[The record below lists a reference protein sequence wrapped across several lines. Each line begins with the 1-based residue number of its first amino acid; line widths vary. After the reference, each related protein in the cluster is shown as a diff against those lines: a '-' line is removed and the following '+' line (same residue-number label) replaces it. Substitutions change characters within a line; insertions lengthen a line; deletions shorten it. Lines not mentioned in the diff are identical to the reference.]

1 MILLIFTASLEVDL
15 KPNHGARARA
25 RASFHVST
33 VN

>member
-25 RASFHVST
+25 SFHVST